1 MKPFT
6 SDVGTLLA
14 TRNFVSAD
22 LYTFALPGGGVATLT
37 SADHNLSWSGTTYL
51 SGSPLTE
58 RSAIS
63 QKTGL
68 QVSAVKITVYPQ
80 SSDTIA
86 GVSWLDALR
95 RGMFDGASVQID
107 RAFASSWGQPIT
119 GTITMLK
126 GRVADATLGAAK
138 PRSK

>member
-37 SADHNLSWSGTTYL
+37 SADHNLTWSGTTYL

-68 QVSAVKITVYPQ
+68 QVSAVKITVYPR
-80 SSDTIA
+80 SGDTIA

-95 RGMFDGASVQID
+95 RFCAD
-107 RAFASSWGQPIT
+107 RPRIRFVVGSANHWHSHHAEGPSSRRNIRTLQGRNRGQ
-119 GTITMLK
+119 
-126 GRVADATLGAAK
+126 
-138 PRSK
+138 